1 MRYSCA
7 CVLIHERWDMKVF
20 GIVLMSL
27 ALAACGTVGGAVSG
41 AGKDLTRAGEWI
53 QSR

>member
-1 MRYSCA
+1 MSNSG
-7 CVLIHERWDMKVF
+7 ERTGMK
-20 GIVLMSL
+20 IVGVILLSM

>member
-1 MRYSCA
+1 MKFLS
-7 CVLIHERWDMKVF
+7 VLV
-20 GIVLMSL
+20 V
-27 ALAACGTVGGAVSG
+27 ALAVTACGTVGGAVSG

>member
-1 MRYSCA
+1 MSNSG
-7 CVLIHERWDMKVF
+7 ERTGMK
-20 GIVLMSL
+20 IVGVILVSL
-27 ALAACGTVGGAVSG
+27 ALTACGTVGGAVSG

>member
-1 MRYSCA
+1 
-7 CVLIHERWDMKVF
+7 MK
-20 GIVLMSL
+20 IVGVILMSM